1 MSWIWL
7 ERESAWDWSFTG
19 LGHRLTQELPQV
31 VLYLRHGLECERC
44 RRMVERVREEL
55 KEVDVRVQLIVV
67 ADPPAVAIGRAED
80 MFVLRDEQGE
90 VRRRLRMLLDNEPN
104 DVALVVLDRFHV
116 PQRVWI
122 AEEGEDEPL
131 VGELIRWIEY
141 LDFQCP
147 E

>member
-19 LGHRLTQELPQV
+19 LGHRLNQELPQV

-44 RRMVERVREEL
+44 QRMVERVREKL
-55 KEVDVRVQLIVV
+55 KEVDVGVQLILAVY
-67 ADPPAVAIGRAED
+67 PPAVAVGRAED
-80 MFVLRDEQGE
+80 IFVLMDEQGE
-90 VRRRLRMLLDNEPN
+90 MGRRLRTLLDHEPK
-104 DVALVVLDRFHV
+104 DVTLVVLDRFHV
-116 PQRVWI
+116 PQRVWM
-122 AEEGEDEPL
+122 AEEGEAEA
-131 VGELIRWIEY
+131 VAGELIRWIEY